1 MGPTHI
7 FTAALVTSA
16 SVFGTIPARAN
27 DEPAYTGRE
36 VAPLD
41 SSAPPPV
48 IAATACSLQPVLIV
62 DGRVRRIDIQVD
74 GRRCS
79 TTPAPEGAIP
89 MNMRIEH
96 DPSQQVVIEASVPSD
111 VSSELVRA
119 AVLDTRRELGSRL
132 ARALAPPPAQAAPQ
146 PAQYTAWNDART
158 EPKEPFSPA
167 MMGVGILSIIGG
179 GFMFVCGAF
188 GMVFVNPDH
197 EGLMAALLLG
207 GSAALAIGIPL
218 LVIGHHKVTRVAAS
232 ISPTGGSL
240 RLTF

>member
-79 TTPAPEGAIP
+79 STPAPEGAIP
-89 MNMRIEH
+89 LSVRIEH
-96 DPSQQVVIEASVPSD
+96 DPTQHVVVEASDPSD
-111 VSSELVRA
+111 VSSELIRA
-119 AVLDTRRELGSRL
+119 AVIDVQRELGRRL
-132 ARALAPPPAQAAPQ
+132 APSQLVVAFQ
-146 PAQYTAWNDART
+146 PSENGTWNDARV
-158 EPKEPFSPA
+158 EPKKEPFSPA
-167 MMGVGILSIIGG
+167 MMGVGIASIVIGG
-179 GFMFVCGAF
+179 LTMFSPLLMWGCSTCGGPLPEVLFF
-188 GMVFVNPDH
+188 GGMLTATAV
-197 EGLMAALLLG
+197 
-207 GSAALAIGIPL
+207 GIPL
-218 LVIGHHKVTRVAAS
+218 LVIGHHKVTRVTAGL
-232 ISPTGGSL
+232 SPTGGSL
-240 RLTF
+240 RVTF